1 MADSMCIGG
10 DGPHVPR
17 PGSRDGSCAFA
28 VGAHVGAIAVKDKSD
43 NKIHV
48 SDGDDD
54 EGAGAYLFST
64 PPVVIAGWAM

>member
-10 DGPHVPR
+10 DGPHVPA

-28 VGAHVGAIAVKDKSD
+28 VGAHVGAIEVKDKV
-43 NKIHV
+43 NKECHAI
-48 SDGDDD
+48 DGDDD

-64 PPVVIAGWAM
+64 PPVVIAR